1 MIAWPELPRRGRTE
15 IVDRERD
22 RTDPT
27 HEGRRGGR
35 TAIRTG
41 WISKVGRI
49 LQSVLPAEHYRARC
63 RQNTTERSTS
73 RMLQSALPAERYR
86 ARCLWMVQL
95 SMGHDRIVVRSQQSQ
110 RLVIKLISEHLPYL
124 AVMCGAAGR
133 EHLVWLHLNNT

>member
-1 MIAWPELPRRGRTE
+1 MTGLIPPMRAG
-15 IVDRERD
+15 
-22 RTDPT
+22 
-27 HEGRRGGR
+27 EGVVQRYAQDG
-35 TAIRTG
+35 
-41 WISKVGRI
+41 
-49 LQSVLPAEHYRARC
+49 SVRSAGSYRAFC
-63 RQNTTERSTS
+63 RQNTTERVAG

-133 EHLVWLHLNNT
+133 EHLVWLHLNSYSFCSYALPCWDLRLHHCRHVGICACM